1 MQHQGELAGLKSRVH
16 LFIADGLFLAFDV
29 NSGSL
34 YTLDEVACELVLHYL
49 ECGDWE
55 EARLSAARRFDS
67 KAVAEASTELQD
79 LAASG
84 LFFSPGEEWPHYV
97 PGKELGLKALCLN
110 IAHECNLACRYCFVP
125 KSVRAQ
131 EKIMSRETIMAA
143 LDLLLRETPYEYLT
157 VDFFGGEPLL
167 NFEGIRFAVEYAL
180 QHGSHKKWKF
190 TVSTN
195 TLLLGE
201 EELAFLK
208 KHNFSFV
215 LSCDGRPRVHDAY
228 RVTPGGYGTSE
239 IVAGRI
245 REFLKAGAAPEYYV
259 RGTYTRNN
267 LDFTNDVLY
276 LADLGAE
283 SISLEPVVAPNS
295 ASYAL
300 REDDLPELQAEYYRL
315 ARILRE
321 QERKG
326 RSVAFYHYSLDLS
339 GGPCVAKRLT
349 GCGAGYQYLA
359 VTPAGEIYPCHQ
371 LVGHQEYLMGDVF
384 RGITTPQLREKLQD
398 AHIFRKKEC
407 TSCWARFLCGGGCHS
422 QAVLNGGDL
431 LRPSPIACAIMRAR
445 LQGAL
450 YYLAL
455 RENNTNEDKGN
466 HTRSSA

>member
-1 MQHQGELAGLKSRVH
+1 MRRQKELADLKSQVH
-16 LFIADGLFLAFDV
+16 LFTADGLFLAFDV

-34 YTLDEVACELVLHYL
+34 YNLDEVAWEMLLHYF
-49 ECGDWE
+49 ENGDWE
-55 EARLSAARRFDS
+55 EARLSTTRRYGS
-67 KAVAEASTELQD
+67 KKADEASAELQE

-84 LFFSPGEEWPHYV
+84 LLFSSGEEWPHYV
-97 PGKELGLKALCLN
+97 PGSDLGLKALCLN
-110 IAHECNLACRYCFVP
+110 IAHECNLACKYCFVP
-125 KSVRAQ
+125 ENVRAQ

-143 LDLLLRETPYEYLT
+143 LDLLIRETPYQYLT

-167 NFEGIRFAVEYAL
+167 NFEGIKFAVEYAL
-180 QHGSHKKWKF
+180 QHGADKKWKF

-201 EELAFLK
+201 EELSFLK
-208 KHNFSFV
+208 KHDFSFV

-228 RVTPGGYGTSE
+228 RVTPGGCGTSE
-239 IVAGRI
+239 IVEGRI

-267 LDFTNDVLY
+267 LDFSEDFLY

-283 SISLEPVVAPNS
+283 SISLEPVVAPSS
-295 ASYAL
+295 APYAL
-300 REDDLPELQAEYYRL
+300 READLPEVQAEYYRL
-315 ARILRE
+315 ARVMRE
-321 QERKG
+321 LERRG
-326 RSVAFYHYSLDLS
+326 RSVSFYHYALDLS

-371 LVGHQEYLMGDVF
+371 LVGHREYLMGDVF
-384 RGITTPQLREKLQD
+384 RGITNLQLRERLQE
-398 AHIFRKKEC
+398 AHVFRKEEC
-407 TSCWARFLCGGGCHS
+407 SSCWARFLCGGGCHA

-431 LRPSPIACAIMRAR
+431 LHPSPLYCAIMRAR

-455 RENNTNEDKGN
+455 QENADHKNN
-466 HTRSSA
+466 HMPSSA

>member
-1 MQHQGELAGLKSRVH
+1 MRPQREIDDLRSRVH
-16 LFIADGLFLAFDV
+16 LFEADGLFLAFDV

-34 YTLDEVACELVLHYL
+34 YNLDEVAWQLVMNYL

-55 EARLSAARRFDS
+55 DARLYATRMFDGKEVDGAFSELKDLSA
-67 KAVAEASTELQD
+67 T
-79 LAASG
+79 G
-84 LFFSPGEEWPHYV
+84 LFFSQGEEWPHYV

-110 IAHECNLACRYCFVP
+110 IAHECNLSCRYCFVP
-125 KSVRAQ
+125 ESVRHQ

-143 LDLLLRETPYEYLT
+143 LDLLLQETPYQFLT

-167 NFEGIRFAVEYAL
+167 NFEGIRFAVEYAIR
-180 QHGSHKKWKF
+180 QGAQKRWKF

-201 EELAFLK
+201 EELSFFK
-208 KHNFSFV
+208 EHDFSFV
-215 LSCDGRPRVHDAY
+215 LSCDGRPSVHDAY
-228 RVTPGGYGTSE
+228 RVTTGGQGTSE

-267 LDFTNDVLY
+267 LDFTKDVLY

-283 SISLEPVVAPNS
+283 SISLEPVVAPDN

-300 REDDLPELQAEYYRL
+300 REEDLPELQAEYYRL
-315 ARILRE
+315 ARTLRE
-321 QERKG
+321 QERQG
-326 RSVAFYHYSLDLS
+326 RAVSFYHYALDLS

-384 RGITTPQLREKLQD
+384 RGITAPQLREKLQE

-407 TSCWARFLCGGGCHS
+407 SSCWARFLCGGGCHS

-431 LRPSPIACAIMRAR
+431 LHPAPIACAIMRAR

-450 YYLAL
+450 YYLAIK
-455 RENNTNEDKGN
+455 ENIEEEKSTC
-466 HTRSSA
+466 